1 MLQTQYAP
9 SWEDLEG
16 AAEEA
21 LVHPPDSA
29 WRDEDLWNTH
39 TLMFATPSPE
49 LTDDYLLDYAN
60 YRAAL
65 EYLTENYP
73 GDVEEATFGHWTYSQ
88 FVALKVRVRG
98 DDGEVTEAYAAA
110 LTLTKQA
117 EVDAI
122 LDEFIYGEEELR
134 VEDAALKQWADWE
147 KLDLETLIEVV
158 SESSGHYQAGYGW
171 ENLDEDEVTLETR
184 RRANTWE
191 AHYYGGQWHTTEYC
205 AYCERAMEG
214 SKQ

>member
-9 SWEDLEG
+9 SWEDLEE

-117 EVDAI
+117 EDYAI
-122 LDEFIYGEEELR
+122 LDEVIYSEEQSR
-134 VEDAALKQWADWE
+134 VEYEAVKYWAE
-147 KLDLETLIEVV
+147 SERLDVDHLYVV
-158 SESSGHYQAGYGW
+158 ISDNGGRYEPGYGW
-171 ENLDEDEVTLETR
+171 EGIDEDEVTKQTR
-184 RRANTWE
+184 RRLNTWE
-191 AHYYGGQWHTTEYC
+191 QHYYGGGWHTAEHC